1 MKYVM
6 DTGVI
11 SLFYAGDERVRPF
24 FAQVQSGRA
33 QGYVASI
40 NLAEFYYKACQKLG
54 RDTAIVRFHQ
64 TQTILESV
72 ETDGELVE
80 AAGLNKCRYG
90 HLSLADTFAAALTEK
105 LGGTLLT
112 TDGALLKVA
121 EIRVKH
127 FEA

>member
-6 DTGVI
+6 DTGVL

-24 FAQVQSGRA
+24 FGQIQSGRA
-33 QGYVASI
+33 RGYISSI
-40 NLAEFYYKACQKLG
+40 NLAELYYKVCQKLG
-54 RDTAIVRFHQ
+54 QETAIVRFHQ
-64 TQTILESV
+64 TQTILEAV
-72 ETDGELVE
+72 ETDGELAK

-90 HLSLADTFAAALTEK
+90 SLSLADAFAAALTEK

-112 TDGALLKVA
+112 TDEALLKVK

-127 FEA
+127 FDV